1 MKIILNEEGYE
12 EKAYRKAYSAV
23 LRDKKRFEWMLR
35 GIENEQSLERKVQL
49 AKVAASFAVHNN
61 PGYFTSTVLEETFI
75 EYAQQHD
82 ITSYNITYQK
92 NSFLH
97 VMTQAYVTGGHTR
110 VVERWIDVSPETQIH
125 SVIILNQKD
134 VTVPKRLEEVI
145 KNKNGTLT
153 LFDKKLS
160 DLNRALKL
168 REIGLHYQYIILH
181 VHMDDPT
188 ALIAFGTEKF
198 TRPIIYYNHA
208 DHLFSLGGSI
218 ADKFA
223 DLRTITSITRTRK
236 LIKEPYML
244 GVPMEN
250 KTMATITKDSARKK
264 LGIPLERKLIIT
276 GGSPQKYHTL
286 MGRSLIPIL
295 ENKVNSAE
303 NLYCIAI
310 GPTNTGD
317 WKKVNVS
324 TNGKIKAIGTVP
336 YAEGFLDY
344 LAAADVVVDSWPM
357 SGGTFLID
365 AISLKKTV
373 ISLANP
379 MGQFDYITKSQS
391 YCKNISDFSE
401 KIDKILSNEEYANQL
416 LEEITTNL
424 NNDHCDQ
431 RWMKKLQKLI
441 NETPAHHQVNHLQT
455 ADNSPTIDEWVIAA
469 NRLYTSITK
478 YLYILKYF
486 LLKIGFPN
494 ELIDRIYNQCI
505 KIAKK
510 IYNSIRQ

>member
-61 PGYFTSTVLEETFI
+61 PGYFSSTVLEETFI

-250 KTMATITKDSARKK
+250 KTMATITKDTARKK
-264 LGIPLERKLIIT
+264 
-276 GGSPQKYHTL
+276 
-286 MGRSLIPIL
+286 
-295 ENKVNSAE
+295 
-303 NLYCIAI
+303 
-310 GPTNTGD
+310 
-317 WKKVNVS
+317 
-324 TNGKIKAIGTVP
+324 
-336 YAEGFLDY
+336 
-344 LAAADVVVDSWPM
+344 
-357 SGGTFLID
+357 
-365 AISLKKTV
+365 
-373 ISLANP
+373 
-379 MGQFDYITKSQS
+379 
-391 YCKNISDFSE
+391 
-401 KIDKILSNEEYANQL
+401 
-416 LEEITTNL
+416 
-424 NNDHCDQ
+424 
-431 RWMKKLQKLI
+431 
-441 NETPAHHQVNHLQT
+441 
-455 ADNSPTIDEWVIAA
+455 
-469 NRLYTSITK
+469 
-478 YLYILKYF
+478 
-486 LLKIGFPN
+486 
-494 ELIDRIYNQCI
+494 
-505 KIAKK
+505 
-510 IYNSIRQ
+510 